1 MLLTYPDIGKVLP
14 CFPSFDADL
23 YRAGNMIGMMTW
35 LFSSMRD
42 IMYSLF
48 QKYNARSA
56 TCNKWILIPIF
67 STEKTD
73 EKSRIY
79 WPESAGW
86 RHTWQFVWK
95 AVLEFWQTGRARSH
109 PESPQSRP
117 KTSPYGNPCC
127 ENIQSRR
134 QRKITSFWEHVLGQ
148 NFKSPLITFKR

>member
-56 TCNKWILIPIF
+56 TCNTWMLIRIF
-67 STEKTD
+67 STESTNV
-73 EKSRIY
+73 KSRNIDLKVR
-79 WPESAGW
+79 AGD
-86 RHTWQFVWK
+86 TLGNL
-95 AVLEFWQTGRARSH
+95 LEQRLLDFDKL
-109 PESPQSRP
+109 SRL
-117 KTSPYGNPCC
+117 N
-127 ENIQSRR
+127 
-134 QRKITSFWEHVLGQ
+134 HVQ
-148 NFKSPLITFKR
+148 NLLYFTKKHDFFL